1 MHGNVTPVL
10 HFDFYE
16 GKSGK
21 TIVLLHGLFGSAKN
35 FASLAEGLTP
45 EASVYA
51 YDARNHG
58 RSHHTATHNLTDLS
72 EDLGEFI
79 AGHKIENPV
88 LIGHSMGGLTAMAY
102 ALHHKESVRALVVLD
117 IAPRTYAP
125 GHAEEIAAQ
134 KIDISEFT
142 SRKDIDEV
150 MTKVLPS
157 KTMRQ
162 FLQMNIARDETGQY
176 VWMNNV
182 EAVEISK
189 SRTVFPPFEKPLYSG
204 PVLGV
209 RGLKSDYVTDA
220 DVALMRDVFPQLE
233 YHDFADAEHWL
244 HHTHR
249 DQLLALLRPF
259 LANLK

>member
-1 MHGNVTPVL
+1 ML
-10 HFDFYE
+10 AFDYYE
-16 GKSGK
+16 GNPNH
-21 TIVLLHGLFGSAKN
+21 TLILLHGLFGSAKN
-35 FASLAEGLTP
+35 LGALAEDLTA

-58 RSHHTATHNLTDLS
+58 RSHHTATHNLAELS

-79 AGHKIENPV
+79 AEHKITQPV
-88 LIGHSMGGLTAMAY
+88 LLGHSMGALTAMDYVRHEAEKVK
-102 ALHHKESVRALVVLD
+102 ALIILD
-117 IAPRTYAP
+117 IAPRTYPP
-125 GHAEEIAAQ
+125 GHEDEIAAQ
-134 KIDISEFT
+134 KIDLSEFT

-150 MTKVLPS
+150 MAKILPN

-176 VWMNNV
+176 IWQNNV
-182 EAVEISK
+182 EAVDVSR
-189 SRTVFPPFEKPLYSG
+189 SRTVFPPFENPLFPG

-209 RGLKSDYVTDA
+209 RGLKSNYVTDA
-220 DVALMRDVFPQLE
+220 DVALMRAAFPRLE

-249 DQLLALLRPF
+249 DELVGLIRPF
-259 LANLK
+259 LTNLK